1 MQIDIQRSSERGAT
15 KTSWLNSRHSFSF
28 ANYLNPARMGFG
40 LLRVLN
46 EDVIEPGGG
55 FPTHHHDNMEIITIV
70 LEGMLQHKDST
81 GNEGTIRE
89 DEVQH
94 MSAGRGI
101 YHSEFNTSDKK
112 PVKLLQIW
120 IEAKQQDIKSFY
132 QQKHAKL
139 KKNALVEVIGKNSM
153 QINQDAALLIGE
165 LGKNVEVSHNIA
177 PDQGAYVFV
186 ISGEIDIGRYKLS
199 KGDAAS
205 ITDTKLFSL
214 KAANDCKVLVIDVPM

>member
-1 MQIDIQRSSERGAT
+1 MQVDIQRSSERGAT

-40 LLRVLN
+40 LLRALN

-70 LEGMLQHKDST
+70 LEGTLQHKDSAGT
-81 GNEGTIRE
+81 EGTIRE
-89 DEVQH
+89 GEVQH

-101 YHSEFNTSDKK
+101 YHSEFNTSQQRLH
-112 PVKLLQIW
+112 LLQVW

-132 QQKHAKL
+132 QQKRTKL
-139 KKNALVEVIGKNSM
+139 KKNALVEVAGKNSM

-165 LGKNVEVSHNIA
+165 LSKNVEVFHNIA
-177 PDQGAYVFV
+177 QDQGAYVFV

-214 KAANDCKVLVIDVPM
+214 KAADDCKVLVIDVPME